1 MKISGQ
7 FEWTEDMLQA
17 GPNLGRQGAIATK
30 VGSWRQI
37 SLGSKNVT
45 CFMSHIWCL

>member
-1 MKISGQ
+1 LLIKISGQ

-30 VGSWRQI
+30 VGAKYLSVLR
-37 SLGSKNVT
+37 
-45 CFMSHIWCL
+45 M